1 MRRRLA
7 NRGKGIALGSCVAK
21 VVQGCWQVESVFSE
35 NHILERVRVDS
46 GQGEDVLSGPSVEEC
61 VTF

>member
-1 MRRRLA
+1 M
-7 NRGKGIALGSCVAK
+7 AK
-21 VVQGCWQVESVFSE
+21 VMQGCWQVESVFSE